1 MMHATDRVTCPFC
14 HFTISA
20 SLLMIAGSSH
30 RVGACV
36 PPVPDNRSVVESFDC
51 PAAELEDFD
60 GIA

>member
-1 MMHATDRVTCPFC
+1 MMHATDQVTCPFC

-36 PPVPDNRSVVESFDC
+36 RPVPDSFSVAKMESFDC
-51 PAAELEDFD
+51 PAAELEVKL
-60 GIA
+60 